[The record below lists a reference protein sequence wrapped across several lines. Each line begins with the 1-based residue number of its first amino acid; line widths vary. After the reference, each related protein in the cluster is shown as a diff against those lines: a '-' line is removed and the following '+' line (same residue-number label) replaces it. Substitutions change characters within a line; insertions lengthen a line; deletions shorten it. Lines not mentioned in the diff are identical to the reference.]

1 MTTMIEQTKP
11 AVSFTTITQIER
23 DSIERT
29 ALEMAALIVED
40 LQGNPTYMQAW
51 RLAARA
57 IRRAKPD

>member
-11 AVSFTTITQIER
+11 VVSFTTITQLER
-23 DSIERT
+23 DNIERT
-29 ALEMAALIVED
+29 ALEMAALIVEG
-40 LQGNPTYMQAW
+40 LQGNPTYAQAW